1 MDSEGENLVDDVPV
15 ATEVSKPIK
24 KAKKRPPQAGVDE
37 FWTKFQTSFP
47 GKVETILPKNIYA
60 KAKAAKN
67 PKGSIPSQ
75 GAGKSYEEA
84 SAECIATVDKIAAE
98 CRRVNLKYRDP
109 HFDIEWDLKRAKRD
123 CLDGLVQSDWEL
135 APRSVKRVAVR
146 VAEMTSNCSTDS

>member
-1 MDSEGENLVDDVPV
+1 MESDGENLVDDVPIE
-15 ATEVSKPIK
+15 TEVSKPIK
-24 KAKKRPPQAGVDE
+24 KMKKHPPQAGVDE
-37 FWTKFQTSFP
+37 FWAKFQTTFP
-47 GKVETILPKNIYA
+47 GKVDTILPKNIYA

-67 PKGSIPSQ
+67 LKGLVPSQ

-84 SAECIATVDKIAAE
+84 SAECIATVNKIASE

-135 APRSVKRVAVR
+135 APRSVKRVGVG
-146 VAEMTSNCSTDS
+146 VVNMTSNRSTG